1 MLESADAVTKKQEE
15 LKELELKQA
24 ELDKEKSQ
32 AMGKSQKLKDEMSK
46 LSARLDGLLRTQ
58 SLNKMQLRNIKNQI
72 KQKIEETQ
80 LNMTFNLKEVGLE
93 DNEVEVLQS
102 QIYIHYLPEVF
113 AQGPKDLHSPLLNFL
128 SDR

>member
-93 DNEVEVLQS
+93 DNQVEVL
-102 QIYIHYLPEVF
+102 
-113 AQGPKDLHSPLLNFL
+113 
-128 SDR
+128 